1 MSEII
6 REILK
11 FCQFVKKK
19 KKKKKKKKRKKTLS
33 QQLPFF

>member
-19 KKKKKKKKRKKTLS
+19 KKKKRKKTLS
-33 QQLPFF
+33 QQLPFFS

>member
-19 KKKKKKKKRKKTLS
+19 KRKKEKNFITTVTL
-33 QQLPFF
+33 F